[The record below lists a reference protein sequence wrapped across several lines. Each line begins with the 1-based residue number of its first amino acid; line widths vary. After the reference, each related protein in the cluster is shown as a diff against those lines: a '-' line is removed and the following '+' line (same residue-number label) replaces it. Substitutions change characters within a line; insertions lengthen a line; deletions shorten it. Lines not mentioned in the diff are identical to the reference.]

1 MEHWTQVLG
10 VTVSVLTLLGVIF
23 NFSVIKPLNDVVRGL
38 RESVDC
44 LRRQLYDTEAKR
56 QEMAERLSKVE
67 ESTSHA
73 HHRLD
78 VLETR
83 QNQDGQ
89 S

>member
-10 VTVSVLTLLGVIF
+10 VSVSVLTMLGVIF
-23 NFSVIKPLNDVVRGL
+23 NFSVIKSLNDTVRGL
-38 RESVDC
+38 RDSVDC
-44 LRRQLYDTEAKR
+44 LRRQLYDTEGKR

-67 ESTSHA
+67 ESASHA

-83 QNQDGQ
+83 QNQDSQ
-89 S
+89 P